1 MHKHLRQRGAITPK
15 SGVIYVNCIFFVLLQ
30 PRKEQS
36 KQIIFQKKTAMKK
49 SDWILIVCV
58 IAVLAPFF
66 IPATGF
72 FTWFCDTTTAHPF
85 IMAFFKFAI
94 LATLGE
100 MLALRIRKGVYNEK
114 GFGIIPRMMV
124 WGFLG
129 MCITMAMMIFKTGVP
144 VFLETVGGCGHG
156 TLAAVFGSTQLSWGK
171 LGIAFAVSVA
181 MNSIFAPV
189 MMTFHKC
196 TDIHITDGGGTVA
209 GLLKPMK
216 MREIMS
222 KRIDWDT
229 QWNIVFKKTI
239 PLFWFPAHTITF
251 ILPPTLQVLFAAL
264 LGVALGL
271 ILALAGNKKQPS
283 K

>member
-1 MHKHLRQRGAITPK
+1 
-15 SGVIYVNCIFFVLLQ
+15 
-30 PRKEQS
+30 
-36 KQIIFQKKTAMKK
+36 MKK
-49 SDWILIVCV
+49 QDWILILCV
-58 IAVLAPFF
+58 VVVLAPFF

-72 FTWFCDTTTAHPF
+72 FDWFKEYTAKLPF
-85 IMAFFKFAI
+85 VMAFFKFAI

-100 MLALRIRKGVYNEK
+100 MIALRIRKGVYNEK
-114 GFGIIPRMMV
+114 GFGIVPRMMV

-144 VFLETVGGCGHG
+144 AFMEVVANCEKG
-156 TLAAVFGSTQLSWGK
+156 TLAAIFANPSFTWGK
-171 LGIAFAVSVA
+171 LGIAFAVSVL
-181 MNSIFAPV
+181 MNTIFAPV

-196 TDIHITDGGGTVA
+196 TDIHILANGGTVR

-216 MREIMS
+216 MRECMKAIN
-222 KRIDWDT
+222 WDV
-229 QWNIVFKKTI
+229 QWGVVFKKTI

-251 ILPPTLQVLFAAL
+251 ILPATFQVLFAAL

-271 ILALAGNKKQPS
+271 ILALAGNKKS

>member
-1 MHKHLRQRGAITPK
+1 
-15 SGVIYVNCIFFVLLQ
+15 
-30 PRKEQS
+30 
-36 KQIIFQKKTAMKK
+36 MKK
-49 SDWILIVCV
+49 SDIVLILCV
-58 IAVLAPFF
+58 IVVLAPFF

-72 FTWFCDTTTAHPF
+72 FAGFTYLTAAHPF

-114 GFGIIPRMMV
+114 GFGIVPRMMV

-144 VFLETVGGCGHG
+144 AFMEAVAGCGKG
-156 TLAAVFGSTQLSWGK
+156 SLAAIFASPELTWGK
-171 LGIAFAVSVA
+171 LGIAFCVSVL

-196 TDIHITDGGGTVA
+196 TDIHILDNGGTVR
-209 GLLKPMK
+209 GLLRPMK

-222 KRIDWDT
+222 AKVNWDV
-229 QWNIVFKKTI
+229 QWNVVFKKTI

-251 ILPPTLQVLFAAL
+251 ILPPTFQVLFAAL
-264 LGVALGL
+264 LGVALGF
-271 ILALAGNKKQPS
+271 ILALAGGKTK
-283 K
+283 

>member
-1 MHKHLRQRGAITPK
+1 M
-15 SGVIYVNCIFFVLLQ
+15 
-30 PRKEQS
+30 
-36 KQIIFQKKTAMKK
+36 KKT
-49 SDWILIVCV
+49 DFYLILGVV
-58 IAVLAPFF
+58 VVLTPFF

-72 FTWFCDTTTAHPF
+72 FEWFCRGTSAHPF

-114 GFGIIPRMMV
+114 GFGIVPRMMV

-129 MCITMAMMIFKTGVP
+129 MCITMAMMIFKKGVP
-144 VFLETVGGCGHG
+144 TFLEVVGGCEPGA
-156 TLAAVFGSTQLSWGK
+156 LATIFASKDLTWGK
-171 LGIAFAVSVA
+171 VAIAFSVSVA
-181 MNSIFAPV
+181 MNTIFAPV

-196 TDIHITDGGGTVA
+196 TDIHIIDNGGSVR
-209 GLLKPMK
+209 GLLRPMK

-222 KRIDWDT
+222 TKVNWDV
-229 QWNIVFKKTI
+229 QWNVVFKKTI

-251 ILPPTLQVLFAAL
+251 ILPPTFQVLFAAL

-271 ILALAGNKKQPS
+271 ILALAGNKR
-283 K
+283 

>member
-1 MHKHLRQRGAITPK
+1 
-15 SGVIYVNCIFFVLLQ
+15 
-30 PRKEQS
+30 
-36 KQIIFQKKTAMKK
+36 MKK
-49 SDWILIVCV
+49 SDFILILCV
-58 IAVLAPFF
+58 IVVLTPFF

-72 FTWFCDTTTAHPF
+72 FNWFNTSTTNHPF

-114 GFGIIPRMMV
+114 GFGIVPRMMV

-129 MCITMAMMIFKTGVP
+129 MCITMAMMIFKSGVP
-144 VFLETVGGCGHG
+144 VFM
-156 TLAAVFGSTQLSWGK
+156 AAVSNCDVAVLKEIFGSPDLTWGK
-171 LGIAFAVSVA
+171 VGIAFCVSVA

-196 TDIHITDGGGTVA
+196 TDIHILDNGGTVR
-209 GLLKPMK
+209 GLLRPMK
-216 MREIMS
+216 MREIIS
-222 KRIDWDT
+222 TKVNWDV
-229 QWNIVFKKTI
+229 QWNVVFKKTI

-251 ILPPTLQVLFAAL
+251 ILPPTFQVLFAAL

-271 ILALAGNKKQPS
+271 ILALAGNKK
-283 K
+283 